1 MSTWSG
7 RRRRRGRPG
16 LELRG
21 VRAVEKERQR
31 PVMKTLKSFDHIK
44 TVNGHQAVTFSE
56 AAENL
61 DLLSGDHI
69 VEKCLDEAVLYQALS
84 LSIQEKE
91 DTEIAGSQL
100 NITYKSRK
108 WIAFAAASSGIAASI
123 LPGGRTTHS
132 IFKIPIDGDDKYVY
146 TI

>member
-1 MSTWSG
+1 MKNQYKCLPGVGDGDGEGDPDWSFEAFEQW
-7 RRRRRGRPG
+7 RRRGSD
-16 LELRG
+16 L
-21 VRAVEKERQR
+21 
-31 PVMKTLKSFDHIK
+31 TLKSFDHIK

-56 AAENL
+56 AAEIL

-69 VEKCLDEAVLYQALS
+69 VEKCLGYLCQS
-84 LSIQEKE
+84 KKRRIQK
-91 DTEIAGSQL
+91 SQL

-123 LPGGRTTHS
+123 LPGGRTAHS

-146 TI
+146 NI